1 MHLHSNLLF
10 KKIMKKIL
18 YILVNNTTPIETNC
32 EYQPIYVVLTYT
44 CPVKQPPNYQLFSLL
59 KKSTKNEKLAFL
71 WPFYFLVYKKTRV
84 AIEFFFSFGFQ
95 RICAFYG
102 SEIPKYILIKNVYL
116 WNLHLLSIIKMCIML
131 CPYV

>member
-1 MHLHSNLLF
+1 M
-10 KKIMKKIL
+10 
-18 YILVNNTTPIETNC
+18 VNNTTPIETIC

-84 AIEFFFSFGFQ
+84 AIDFFLVLVFNGFALFMGQ
-95 RICAFYG
+95 KSRKIF
-102 SEIPKYILIKNVYL
+102 L
-116 WNLHLLSIIKMCIML
+116 
-131 CPYV
+131 